1 MVVRSPRAL
10 AAGVALLAT
19 LAVVGNV
26 RAASPT
32 EIRSLISTVAVF
44 TSGSLEVREQLT
56 LVTTG
61 DTISRT
67 LSQDVREVR
76 QGSRATPSWRVQ
88 RVSIDGKQVSW
99 RLSSPSPSRLMLDIG
114 GDVAPGLHT
123 LDLTFITDRFVAA
136 DTTRADLTWDATGA
150 WNAPVAQAVIV
161 VSPPPGAERALAGA
175 GASLQSAV
183 GRIGSLPAVEDMD
196 GGITIRADR
205 QLTVG
210 EHLVV
215 HAAWPG
221 GFVRAPT
228 GGMRVDWFIRDWGG
242 VVMGLLG
249 LLVLAGYFQ
258 SAWNSVGRDP
268 PQTAIIP
275 RFVPPEGMSP
285 AAVRY
290 IRRMAFDS
298 TAFAANLLDMGS
310 HGAVT
315 VTQERGTTV
324 LRRTGMSAETLPPDE
339 QVMADCIFG
348 TTQGALTITQYAQ
361 PVLQSAQTALRRY
374 LDTHCCTE
382 YFGLHRR
389 ETLVGI
395 GISFVTAVVA
405 GMAQATT
412 RASAL
417 AYLFLLAWLSIWS
430 AGVAFV
436 WSSLVRTWKTPSV
449 ARPATPTSF
458 LGALTIGMAT
468 TAEKR
473 AQRAST
479 SMALYFSGFWFVGAG
494 MFFRVATVPVA
505 VLVVAMAV
513 LDVVYGRLMPS
524 WTLRG
529 RQAVDEADGFALYLK
544 VAEKQR
550 MHWFHPP
557 EKTPEL
563 LERYLPYALALGVQQ
578 EWAEQFREMVERSTT
593 SATV

>member
-10 AAGVALLAT
+10 AAGLALLAT
-19 LAVVGNV
+19 LAVASNV
-26 RAASPT
+26 RAASPA
-32 EIRSLISTVAVF
+32 EIQSLVSTVTVF

-61 DTISRT
+61 ETISRT
-67 LSQDVREVR
+67 LVQDVREVR
-76 QGSRATPSWRVQ
+76 RGSRATPSWRVQ
-88 RVSIDGKQVSW
+88 RVSVDGNQVTW

-114 GDVAPGLHT
+114 NEVAPGLHT
-123 LDLTFITDRFVAA
+123 LDLTFITDRFVVV
-136 DTTRADLTWDATGA
+136 DTTRADLSWDATGA
-150 WNAPVAQAVIV
+150 WNAPVAQAVVVIV
-161 VSPPPGAERALAGA
+161 PPPGAERALSGA
-175 GASLQSAV
+175 GASLQNAV
-183 GRIGSLPAVEDMD
+183 GRIGSMPAVEDMD
-196 GGITIRADR
+196 SHLTIRSDR

-215 HAAWPG
+215 HAAWLG
-221 GFVRAPT
+221 GFVRVPT
-228 GGMRVDWFIRDWGG
+228 GGMRIDWFVRDWGG

-258 SAWNSVGRDP
+258 SAWAAVGKDP
-268 PQTAIIP
+268 PPEVIIP

-290 IRRMAFDS
+290 VRHMAFDG

-315 VTQERGTTV
+315 VTRERDTTV
-324 LRRTGMSAETLPPDE
+324 LHRTVAPVATLPPDE
-339 QVMADCIFG
+339 QVMADCLFG
-348 TTQGALTITQYAQ
+348 ASQGALTITQYAQ
-361 PVLQSAQTALRRY
+361 PVLRAAQATLRAY
-374 LDTHCCTE
+374 LDEHYRTE

-412 RASAL
+412 RASTL

-436 WSSLVRTWKTPSV
+436 WSSLVKTWKTPPV
-449 ARPATPTSF
+449 ADPVTPTSF

-468 TAEKR
+468 SSQKK
-473 AQRAST
+473 AQRANA
-479 SMALYFSGFWFVGAG
+479 SMAVYFSGFWFVGAG

-505 VLVVAMAV
+505 VLVVAMAA

-529 RQAVDEADGFALYLK
+529 RQTVDEADGFALYLK
-544 VAEKQR
+544 VAEKPR
-550 MHWFHPP
+550 MHWFNPP

-578 EWAEQFREMVERSTT
+578 EWAEQFRDMVNRSTA

>member
-1 MVVRSPRAL
+1 
-10 AAGVALLAT
+10 
-19 LAVVGNV
+19 
-26 RAASPT
+26 
-32 EIRSLISTVAVF
+32 
-44 TSGSLEVREQLT
+44 
-56 LVTTG
+56 
-61 DTISRT
+61 
-67 LSQDVREVR
+67 
-76 QGSRATPSWRVQ
+76 
-88 RVSIDGKQVSW
+88 
-99 RLSSPSPSRLMLDIG
+99 MLDIG
-114 GDVAPGLHT
+114 SQVAPGLHT
-123 LDLTFITDRFVAA
+123 LDLTFITDRFVTA
-136 DTTRADLTWDATGA
+136 DATRADLAWDATGA
-150 WNAPVAQAVIV
+150 WNAPVAQAVV
-161 VSPPPGAERALAGA
+161 VIAPPPGAERALSGA

-183 GRIGSLPAVEDMD
+183 GRIGSIPAVEDMD
-196 GGITIRADR
+196 GGLTIRADR
-205 QLTVG
+205 QLTIG

-221 GFVRAPT
+221 GFVHVPT
-228 GGMRVDWFIRDWGG
+228 AGMRIDWFVRDWGG

-258 SAWNSVGRDP
+258 SAWAAVGKDP
-268 PQTAIIP
+268 PPEAIIP

-290 IRRMAFDS
+290 VRRMAFDG

-315 VTQERGTTV
+315 VTQERGTTA
-324 LRRTGMSAETLPPDE
+324 LRRTGTPAATLPPDE
-339 QVMADCIFG
+339 QVMADCLFG
-348 TTQGALTITQYAQ
+348 ASQGALTITQYAQ
-361 PVLQSAQTALRRY
+361 PILQSAQAALRTY
-374 LDTHCCTE
+374 LDAHYRTE

-436 WSSLVRTWKTPSV
+436 WSSLVKTWKTPPV
-449 ARPATPTSF
+449 AHPVAPTSL
-458 LGALTIGMAT
+458 LGVLTTSMAT
-468 TAEKR
+468 TAQ
-473 AQRAST
+473 QRARRATT
-479 SMALYFSGFWFVGAG
+479 SMVLYFSGFWFVGAG
-494 MFFRVATVPVA
+494 MFFRVATLPVA
-505 VLVVAMAV
+505 VLVVAMAA

-529 RQAVDEADGFALYLK
+529 RQTVDEADGFALYLK

-550 MHWFHPP
+550 MHWFNPP

-578 EWAEQFREMVERSTT
+578 EWAEQFRDAVDQSAA

>member
-10 AAGVALLAT
+10 AASVALLAT

-183 GRIGSLPAVEDMD
+183 GRIRSLPAVEDMD
-196 GGITIRADR
+196 GGITIRSDR
-205 QLTVG
+205 QLTAG

-221 GFVRAPT
+221 GFVRVPT
-228 GGMRVDWFIRDWGG
+228 GGVRVDWFIRDWGG

-339 QVMADCIFG
+339 QVMADCMFG

-449 ARPATPTSF
+449 SRPATPTSF

>member
-1 MVVRSPRAL
+1 MVVRSRRAL
-10 AAGVALLAT
+10 VAGMALLAT

-26 RAASPT
+26 RAASPV
-32 EIRSLISTVAVF
+32 EIRSLVSTVTVF
-44 TSGSLEVREQLT
+44 ASGSLAVREQLT
-56 LVTTG
+56 LVTAG
-61 DTISRT
+61 KTISRI

-76 QGSRATPSWRVQ
+76 RGSRATPSWRVQ
-88 RVSIDGKQVSW
+88 RASIDGKQVSW

-114 GDVAPGLHT
+114 GDVTPGLHT

-136 DTTRADLTWDATGA
+136 DTTRVNLDWDATGA
-150 WNAPVAQAVIV
+150 WNAPVAQAVV
-161 VSPPPGAERALAGA
+161 VVTPPPGAERALAGA

-183 GRIGSLPAVEDMD
+183 GRIGSVPAVEDMD

-205 QLTVG
+205 QLSVG

-221 GFVRAPT
+221 GFVHVPT
-228 GGMRVDWFIRDWGG
+228 GGMRIDWFVRDWGG

-258 SAWNSVGRDP
+258 SAWNAVGRDP

-275 RFVPPEGMSP
+275 RFDPPEGMSP

-290 IRRMAFDS
+290 IHRMAFDS

-310 HGAVT
+310 RSAVT

-324 LRRTGMSAETLPPDE
+324 LRRTGTSAETLPPDE
-339 QVMADCIFG
+339 RVMAECLFG
-348 TTQGALTITQYAQ
+348 ASHGVLTITQYAQ
-361 PVLQSAQTALRRY
+361 SSLQSAQTALRTY
-374 LDTHCCTE
+374 LDAHFCTE

-430 AGVAFV
+430 AGVGFV
-436 WSSLVRTWKTPSV
+436 WSSLVKTWKTPPV
-449 ARPATPTSF
+449 AHRVAPTSF

-468 TAEKR
+468 TTQEK

-513 LDVVYGRLMPS
+513 LDVIYGHLMPS

-578 EWAEQFREMVERSTT
+578 EWAEQFRETVERST
-593 SATV
+593 ARAAM

>member
-1 MVVRSPRAL
+1 
-10 AAGVALLAT
+10 
-19 LAVVGNV
+19 
-26 RAASPT
+26 
-32 EIRSLISTVAVF
+32 
-44 TSGSLEVREQLT
+44 
-56 LVTTG
+56 
-61 DTISRT
+61 
-67 LSQDVREVR
+67 
-76 QGSRATPSWRVQ
+76 
-88 RVSIDGKQVSW
+88 
-99 RLSSPSPSRLMLDIG
+99 MLDIG
-114 GDVAPGLHT
+114 NQVAPGLHT

-136 DTTRADLTWDATGA
+136 ETTRADLAWDATGA
-150 WNAPVAQAVIV
+150 WNAPVAQAVV
-161 VSPPPGAERALAGA
+161 VIAPPPGAEHALSGA

-183 GRIGSLPAVEDMD
+183 GRIGSIPALEDVD
-196 GGITIRADR
+196 GGLTIRADR
-205 QLTVG
+205 QLTIG

-221 GFVRAPT
+221 GFVHVPT
-228 GGMRVDWFIRDWGG
+228 AGMRIDWFVRDWGG

-258 SAWNSVGRDP
+258 SAWAAVGKDP
-268 PQTAIIP
+268 PPEAIIP

-290 IRRMAFDS
+290 VRHMAFDG

-315 VTQERGTTV
+315 VTQEHGTTA
-324 LRRTGMSAETLPPDE
+324 LRRTGTPAATLPPDE
-339 QVMADCIFG
+339 QVMADCLFG
-348 TTQGALTITQYAQ
+348 ASQGALTITQYAQ
-361 PVLQSAQTALRRY
+361 PVLQSAQAALRTY
-374 LDTHCCTE
+374 LDEHYGTE

-430 AGVAFV
+430 AGIAFV
-436 WSSLVRTWKTPSV
+436 WSSLVKTWKTPPV
-449 ARPATPTSF
+449 AHPVAPTSL
-458 LGALTIGMAT
+458 LGVLTTSMAT
-468 TAEKR
+468 TAQ
-473 AQRAST
+473 QRARRATT

-505 VLVVAMAV
+505 VLVVAMAA

-524 WTLRG
+524 WTPRG
-529 RQAVDEADGFALYLK
+529 RQTVDEADGFALYLK
-544 VAEKQR
+544 VAEKRR
-550 MHWFHPP
+550 MHWFNPP

-578 EWAEQFREMVERSTT
+578 EWAEQFRDAVDRSAA